1 MSRSRN
7 RSRGR
12 RPQQNNRAHF
22 QPNPDYAAAKAG
34 APAGLTGNATG
45 KPIARPFAEVLNQYT
60 GQQTWGP
67 TRPMARDSMDA
78 VPFGPI
84 NPHVP
89 QPISPTR
96 TDTGR
101 PEVRIWEYPVGWN
114 IPGNETRLIP
124 WDVLYTAAAQ
134 VDIMR
139 RCIEIRKRHVRS
151 LDWAFGVS
159 TEAIAAAY
167 RADPRRGK
175 DDLESQLREK
185 YQPEIDRLTEFWTK
199 PWRTNGMS
207 FGQWVNAVQDQHLTL
222 DAVAIYPRT
231 TYGGDVI
238 DLEIVD
244 ASTIKPLA
252 DWRGARPSGDHPA
265 FQQVLYGFPRGE
277 YTATCEVDDQGNTV
291 MRGGYKADQLYY
303 WRETFRPRSFYGL
316 SAVEQALLAARLYM
330 KRQGWMLSE
339 YDDGSTPLTWLV
351 PEGAEASELD
361 PRQRREYETAIN
373 DDLGGQ
379 TAARHR
385 IKLSYPGFK
394 PEMMPSVDERY
405 KPDYDLHLIKL
416 LASFFGVPITELG
429 FTETKGLGSTGYH
442 EGQEDVMDR
451 VGRRPDIACLRELIN
466 DISRTWLGAPPEIEF
481 DFLGLESEDEA
492 AQDAVADTR
501 VRSGRMTYNEDRKR
515 LGLPLYDFPEA
526 DMPIVVS
533 QRGGVTFLEGA
544 AQVAQPG
551 VMLSPAQAAP
561 TDTPPG
567 GTQAAQDGQQGAAGS
582 AATGEAT
589 QGANGAPR
597 DAGAQQR
604 GGKPAAEAAKA
615 ADPTAAVT
623 DSDSTRQRVH
633 DQLARDYPE
642 DSMAWLAQAVWSGPE
657 TVPTA
662 DIDFSNEED
671 WRATDEPDKVE
682 RFTGKI
688 RQGKLKPIILV
699 NTPDARK
706 YIVID
711 GHHRAL
717 AYRQLGV
724 PAVAYIGRVATKTG
738 PWDTMHAS
746 QRSGASAKAAE
757 PIKARLSAGEYVLN
771 PATVS
776 VVLEGA
782 ALDSAVRTQTRRYTQ
797 PSDAV
802 LDKAVRAEVAAYRN
816 WQRHARKRG
825 NRGEFVFTHPEAER
839 IAKAGDASD
848 PKAPTARTWPGWERD
863 QTLAAHYAQRLRT
876 AVTARVD
883 TAVLADR
890 WGAARGLTKA
900 GRSGA
905 EDDARAWLH
914 DNLTAE
920 AIRAALGAVLA
931 DAYAEGW
938 LLGDRSAVAVVNS
951 VRVDWSGWEP
961 GDPDA
966 ARLLLGDT
974 GTGSGLAQLLDVS
987 GVTIASITSNR
998 LDELARALADAV
1010 GAGQS
1015 VDDLARVLR
1024 GILDDPQW
1032 AELVAVTEINRAISA
1047 ATLDTYGQM
1056 GVEAKTWMTAADD
1069 RVCPLVC
1076 EANSIDGPI
1085 PLGALFTSGVAA
1097 PPGHPRCRCAL
1108 DAATVTPAEAEG
1120 A

>member
-7 RSRGR
+7 RSRGP
-12 RPQQNNRAHF
+12 RPPKNNRAHF
-22 QPNPDYAAAKAG
+22 QPNPDYATAKAG
-34 APAGLTGNATG
+34 VPAGLTGNATG
-45 KPIARPFAEVLNQYT
+45 KPISRPFADVLNQLT

-67 TRPMARDSMDA
+67 TRPMPRDSMDA

-84 NPHVP
+84 NPHIP

-185 YQPEIDRLTEFWTK
+185 YQPEIERLTKFWTK

-231 TYGGDVI
+231 TYGGDVL

-244 ASTIKPLA
+244 AATIKPLA
-252 DWRGARPSGDHPA
+252 DWRGSRPAGGHPA

-277 YTATCEVDDQGNTV
+277 YQATTETDDDGNEIL
-291 MRGGYKADQLYY
+291 RGGYTADQLYY

-316 SAVEQALLAARLYM
+316 SVVEQALLAARLYM

-351 PEGAEASELD
+351 PEASESSELD

-544 AQVAQPG
+544 SQVAQPG

-567 GTQAAQDGQQGAAGS
+567 GVQGEQQGAAGS

-589 QGANGAPR
+589 QASNGASR
-597 DAGAQQR
+597 DAGTQQ
-604 GGKPAAEAAKA
+604 GAKPAPAAAKA
-615 ADPTAAVT
+615 ADPTRALA

-633 DQLARDYPE
+633 DQLARDFPE
-642 DSMAWLAQAVWSGPE
+642 ESMAWLKEAVWSGPE
-657 TVPTA
+657 TVPVA
-662 DIDFSNEED
+662 DIDFSNEAD
-671 WRATDEPDKVE
+671 WRATDEPDKVD
-682 RFTGKI
+682 RFADKI

-699 NTPDARK
+699 NTPDARR
-706 YIVID
+706 YIVVD
-711 GHHRAL
+711 GHHRAM
-717 AYRQLGV
+717 AYRKLGV
-724 PAVAYIGRVATKTG
+724 PAVAYIGRVAAKTG
-738 PWDTMHAS
+738 DWDTMHAA
-746 QRSGASAKAAE
+746 QRTGASAKAGDS
-757 PIKARLSAGEYVLN
+757 IKVQLSAGEYLIS
-771 PATVS
+771 AKAAA
-776 VVLEGA
+776 VVAPDL
-782 ALDSAVRTQTRRYTQ
+782 
-797 PSDAV
+797 
-802 LDKAVRAEVAAYRN
+802 LDKAIRAEVAAYRN

-825 NRGEFVFTHPEAER
+825 RASEFVFTHPEAER

-848 PKAPTARTWPGWERD
+848 PKAPSARTWPGWERD
-863 QTLAAHYAQRLRT
+863 QDLAAHYARCLRS

-883 TAVLADR
+883 AQALADR
-890 WGAARGLTKA
+890 WATARGLTKA
-900 GRSGA
+900 DDSGA
-905 EDDARAWLH
+905 LDDARAWLLASGVG
-914 DNLTAE
+914 NAL
-920 AIRAALGAVLA
+920 RAALESALE
-931 DAYAEGW
+931 DAWAEGYF
-938 LLGDRSAVAVVNS
+938 LGGRSAAAVAGGAPI
-951 VRVDWSGWEP
+951 DWSDWTP

-974 GTGSGLAQLLDVS
+974 GTGSGLAVLLDSS
-987 GVTIASITSNR
+987 GVTIGSIASTR

-1010 GAGQS
+1010 ANGTSPDA
-1015 VDDLARVLR
+1015 LARTLR

-1032 AELVAVTEINRAISA
+1032 ADLVAVTEINRAVSA
-1047 ATLDTYGQM
+1047 ATLDTYAQM

-1076 EANSIDGPI
+1076 EANALDGPI
-1085 PLGALFTSGVAA
+1085 TLGGLFSSGVAA

-1108 DAATVTPAEAEG
+1108 DAATITPAEAEG